1 MVKVKADDAPPH
13 TRRVLNVTR
22 ISISGN
28 HIRGVSSG
36 KAELGVS
43 LLLVF
48 LLLESSAG
56 LESSN

>member
-43 LLLVF
+43 LLVF